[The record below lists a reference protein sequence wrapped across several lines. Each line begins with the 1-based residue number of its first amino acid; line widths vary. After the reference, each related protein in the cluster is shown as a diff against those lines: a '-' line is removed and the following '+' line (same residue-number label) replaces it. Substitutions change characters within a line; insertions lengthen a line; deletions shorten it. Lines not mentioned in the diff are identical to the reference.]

1 MLSPSPDGAG
11 TLLKVRVIPG
21 ARKNQVAGEEGGRL
35 KVRLQAPPL
44 EGKANAALQKFL
56 AASLGLKKNR
66 IRLVSGQRSRDKLLL
81 LEGVALDDALQVIK
95 STVERE

>member
-1 MLSPSPDGAG
+1 M
-11 TLLKVRVIPG
+11 
-21 ARKNQVAGEEGGRL
+21 AGEEGGRL

-66 IRLVSGQRSRDKLLL
+66 IRLVSGQRSRDKLLM
-81 LEGVALDDALQVIK
+81 LEGVALDDALRVIK
-95 STVERE
+95 SIVERE

>member
-1 MLSPSPDGAG
+1 M
-11 TLLKVRVIPG
+11 
-21 ARKNQVAGEEGGRL
+21 AGEEGGRL

-66 IRLVSGQRSRDKLLL
+66 IRLVSGQRSRDKLLM